1 MSLSERFT
9 LLLPTYNRPE
19 ELARLLRY
27 LTRQRERFPVLVLDS
42 SDGPSQERN
51 ADTVRGLDLDVRV
64 LVYEPSISP
73 WEKFRRGSEEATTEI
88 CSLCADDDLV
98 VTEAL
103 PSLVDFLTQ
112 HADVSA
118 AHGWYFSF
126 EDHGVE
132 DHRRLDIANVAYS
145 GDSLDRADP
154 LERVLELVRRYEA
167 VTYAVYRTDVL
178 RSVLKQAQRVQ
189 SLLARELL
197 SGALTAVAGPITRL
211 PLFYYGRSL
220 RPSEAYRGWHP
231 LEMLSTAPNQL
242 MVEYAGYREIL
253 ADALLGRDSR
263 ALDRPQ
269 ILRLLDLVHLRYLS
283 GYFTPEVGNYL
294 VEELLAGTPRE
305 SMFRGLWP
313 LLAPSRSPLLRRL
326 RRSRRLRRVRDRVAP
341 RVRLPDLVHALGL
354 SGDRTVRAP
363 TVGGRLREYRLH
375 RDFLGAVGQP
385 GRVGPSEPEASV
397 LRALSAYE

>member
-9 LLLPTYNRPE
+9 LLVPTYNRPE

-27 LTRQRERFPVLVLDS
+27 LTRQRERFPILVLDS
-42 SDGPSQERN
+42 SDGPSQARN
-51 ADTVRGLDLDVRV
+51 ADTVRGLDLNARHIA
-64 LVYEPSISP
+64 YEPSISP
-73 WEKFRRGSEEATTEI
+73 WEKFWRGSEQVTTEI

-98 VTEAL
+98 LTEAL
-103 PSLVDFLTQ
+103 PPLVDFLTQ

-126 EDHGVE
+126 EDHG
-132 DHRRLDIANVAYS
+132 RLDITNVVYS

-154 LERVLELVRRYEA
+154 LERVLDLLRRYEA
-167 VTYAVYRTDVL
+167 VTYAVYRADVL
-178 RSVLKQAQRVQ
+178 RSVLKKAQSVQ

-197 SGALTAVAGPITRL
+197 SGALTAVAGRIARL
-211 PLFYYGRSL
+211 PVFYYGRSL
-220 RPSEAYRGWHP
+220 RPSESYHGWHP
-231 LEMLSTAPNQL
+231 LEMLAAAPTQL
-242 MVEYAGYREIL
+242 MAEYTRYRVIL
-253 ADALLGRDSR
+253 ADALLERDSR
-263 ALDRPQ
+263 GLDRTQ
-269 ILRLLDLVHLRYLS
+269 ILRFLDLAHLRYLS
-283 GYFTPEVGNYL
+283 AYFTPAVGSYL

-305 SMFRGLWP
+305 TMFQGLWP

-326 RRSRRLRRVRDRVAP
+326 RRSRRLRRVRDRMAP
-341 RVRLPDLVHALGL
+341 HVRLPDLVHALGL

-385 GRVGPSEPEASV
+385 GRVGPPEPEASV